1 MAYIA
6 SVLVR
11 SGSAWTGRDLD
22 LSEVTDLDELTDQ
35 LREEDATTTLVLIEE
50 DDEYLAIVRID
61 GDDDLRVFV
70 SDGRVLEASGV
81 AGRLLADA
89 VEAAAVAADAL
100 DADPDAVDDE
110 DEQSGR
116 PEVEPAGDD
125 ALLTDLGVP
134 GPALLELCAE
144 EGMLPSD
151 VIFAVAERIGAA
163 EVLEAVRG
171 VV

>member
-6 SVLVR
+6 NVLLRV
-11 SGSAWTGRDLD
+11 GSAWTGRDLD

-35 LREEDATTTLVLIEE
+35 LREDDSDITLVFLEE
-50 DDEYLAIVRID
+50 DDEYLAIVRVEDD
-61 GDDDLRVFV
+61 GDLRVFV

-89 VEAAAVAADAL
+89 VEAATVAAEAL
-100 DADPDAVDDE
+100 DEDSADE
-110 DEQSGR
+110 EEQDGGR

-125 ALLTDLGVP
+125 ALLADLGLT
-134 GPALLELCAE
+134 GPALVELCAE

-163 EVLEAVRG
+163 AVLEAVRG
-171 VV
+171 VL